1 MTRSTRPFLP
11 ACMFVALL
19 AATGDASARFHRINV
34 ALAPDSAGTPREG
47 VITFRSA
54 IQHDGAPSTVSAAL
68 TGSTGVQLEAGTYR
82 VEVAAAGWWM
92 APRIVTVRAD
102 DTLTLLLRPTVT
114 VHGQAVDTIGAPLP
128 QIVVRFEA
136 RNDSA
141 ISGDARCRVVGT
153 SFFCEVPQGRLDLRV
168 GANGY
173 VPHYRW
179 DVSADPLHEVNLGSF
194 RLVPGASLS
203 GRVQSEA
210 GATQG
215 VQLSLSSVRS
225 GGHAATLRTLPDIG
239 FFLAGPIPPGEYTIT
254 ATQKGLISPALTVT
268 VVEGA
273 EARLRDPI
281 VLSKPRALVISVSP
295 PADPLGGTWRM
306 RLVRSGN
313 DSRSSTDVTP
323 DSPASADGT
332 WRADNL
338 TPGKYELLVRPHGG
352 RVWHVEEVTID
363 DVLTWRRVTMKA
375 VQFRGTVRLGDQPIP
390 ARVIFGGEYSA
401 SPLPFDA
408 DERGEFRGFLPASDT
423 GLWRVTVKSDQ
434 PRITS
439 TLTNVEVETDSA
451 TGVASVDIRLPET
464 GITGEVVTRDGRPA
478 PNAIVT
484 IFSGLDGDSR
494 AQFVADSDGR
504 FDVHGIAP
512 GQYRVSAGAYLA
524 EAPITTIEVPQ
535 DATEPVFVRLEMGA
549 LRKWEGSITTPDGR
563 PVAGARIMAVPVD
576 VQTEFSLHD
585 ESNGDGR
592 FTVLVPSAARLA
604 DIRVAA
610 DGFTFSTS
618 RRPVTNAPL
627 EVVIDPRGATLVVDY
642 DSVPGYEP
650 FLWHN
655 GAPSSVEGLMVEWRG
670 QIESTASGRRRLR
683 IPNLEYGGYTL
694 CLLQGRAFDY
704 AMSTP
709 PPGPSC
715 TTIYVPPFGVQEV
728 RLTAS
733 KLATKP

>member
-1 MTRSTRPFLP
+1 MTSSRRPFLLTYV
-11 ACMFVALL
+11 FVAFLL
-19 AATGDASARFHRINV
+19 ATGHASARSHRINV
-34 ALAPDSAGTPREG
+34 TIAPATAGASREG

-54 IQHDGAPSTVSAAL
+54 IQHDGAPATVSAAL
-68 TGSTGVQLEAGTYR
+68 TESTGVQLEPGTYI
-82 VEVAAAGWWM
+82 VEVAARGWWM
-92 APRIVTVRAD
+92 APQIVTVRAD
-102 DTLTLLLRPTVT
+102 DTLELLLRPTVT
-114 VHGQAVDTIGAPLP
+114 VHGQVVDTSGAPVP
-128 QIVVRFEA
+128 QIAVRFEA
-136 RNDSA
+136 PHDSA

-179 DVSADPLHEVNLGSF
+179 DVSVEPLHEVNLGRFS
-194 RLVPGASLS
+194 LVQGASLS

-210 GATQG
+210 GAMRG
-215 VQLSLSSVRS
+215 AQLSLVSVRS
-225 GGHAATLRTLPDIG
+225 GGHAATLRTLPDTG

-254 ATQKGLISPALTVT
+254 ATQKGLISPTRTVT

-281 VLSKPRALVISVSP
+281 VLSRPRALLISVSP

-313 DSRSSTDVTP
+313 DSRSRTDVTP
-323 DSPASADGT
+323 ESPASADGT

-363 DVLTWRRVTMKA
+363 DVLTWRPVSIKA
-375 VQFRGTVRLGDQPIP
+375 VQFRGTVRLGDRPIP
-390 ARVIFGGEYSA
+390 ARVIFGGEYSGN
-401 SPLPFDA
+401 PLPFDA

-439 TLTNVEVETDSA
+439 TLTNVEVKTDSA

-464 GITGEVVTRDGRPA
+464 GITGEVVRQDGGPA

-484 IFSGLDGDSR
+484 VFSGPGGDSR
-494 AQFVADSDGR
+494 AQFVADADGR
-504 FDVHGIAP
+504 FDLHGIAP
-512 GQYRVSAGAYLA
+512 GHYRVSASSYLA
-524 EAPITTIEVPQ
+524 EAPITNIEVPQ

-549 LRKWEGSITTPDGR
+549 LRKWEGAITTPDGR

-585 ESNGDGR
+585 ESNRDGR
-592 FTVLVPSAARLA
+592 FTVLIPTAARLA

-618 RRPVTNAPL
+618 RRPVTSEPL
-627 EVVIDPRGATLVVDY
+627 RVVIDPRGATLVVDY

-655 GAPSSVEGLMVEWRG
+655 GAPSSVEGLMAEWRG
-670 QIESTASGRRRLR
+670 HSESTASGRRRLR
-683 IPNLEYGGYTL
+683 IPNMEYGGYTL
-694 CLLQGRAFDY
+694 CLLQAHAFNY
-704 AMSTP
+704 AMSAP

-715 TTIYVPPFGVQEV
+715 TTIYVPPFGLQEV
-728 RLTAS
+728 RLTTS
-733 KLATKP
+733 KLATNP